1 MAVSRRLGEMMRVK
15 CLVRCLCSL
24 NGTHRCHPQNYLL
37 KENLCQEG
45 TGTKR
50 VHRHY
55 PRFLPLIPSLLPVKQ
70 NSAFTYSLDKYT
82 LNSYR
87 MPGTLLG
94 LWEDTSVSQR
104 SLLSLSLHSSGG
116 RCLLGIEFGV

>member
-45 TGTKR
+45 TGTKKSPPTLPKISPFDPITAPSETEFSILLFTR
-50 VHRHY
+50 QIYIKQLSHARHS
-55 PRFLPLIPSLLPVKQ
+55 PGPLGGYISEPKIP
-70 NSAFTYSLDKYT
+70 AFVELT
-82 LNSYR
+82 
-87 MPGTLLG
+87 
-94 LWEDTSVSQR
+94 
-104 SLLSLSLHSSGG
+104 
-116 RCLLGIEFGV
+116 F